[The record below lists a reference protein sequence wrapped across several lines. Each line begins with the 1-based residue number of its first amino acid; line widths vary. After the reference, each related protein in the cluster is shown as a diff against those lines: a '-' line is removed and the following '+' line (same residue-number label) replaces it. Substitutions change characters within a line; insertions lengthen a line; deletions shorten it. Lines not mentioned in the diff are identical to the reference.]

1 MKKIRML
8 NISLITGA
16 LTLPAITTLV
26 SCNKAI
32 APTSID
38 ITSEYETITKGKTVQ
53 LNATVLPKEAS
64 QNVVWSSLKE
74 DVATVDPN
82 GKVTGVA
89 PGKAVIKATPL
100 GYDFFDLCTIEVVS
114 EDADVTLDD
123 YWSINYHFS
132 ERLEA
137 PYQFNLSN
145 CQAGDTATISITS
158 QTVGGEPVEDYL
170 AISSGEAQTIEEG
183 QKTLGFRLAYTSQ
196 FGNEPIEVEAVIN
209 VVLKRDGKEI
219 LNKEFNIYAEWAKPI
234 PKDELDIGVD
244 IDTGKKTLYG
254 FKNPESLEGQNYTML
269 YVPEDVEV
277 ISDDA
282 FYRSKTTIPS
292 TVKWLLLDES
302 WGRGESKLKEIGRE
316 AFRYAEL
323 NDLTIFIPSS
333 VETIKEQAF
342 MMCTEN
348 SSHTSLR
355 FGSNSK
361 LKTIGKQAFEKDN
374 INDQIILPRG
384 LESIDNKGLSE
395 NDPKKLFIPN
405 SLKKVDRVFRYG
417 YEDLELID
425 MSEWTSLPIKGD
437 DAWIVKYLFNSN
449 AGKNYFTTT
458 GKKAIIRVS
467 TDDDWMAFFKEC
479 GLNEDYWEVEKI

>member
-26 SCNKAI
+26 SCNKSI

-132 ERLEA
+132 GRLEA
-137 PYQFNLSN
+137 PYQFNLLN
-145 CQAGDTATISITS
+145 CQSQDTATISIKS
-158 QTVGGEPVEDYL
+158 QTVEGASVNYL
-170 AISSGEAQTIEEG
+170 DITSGEQQTIEEE
-183 QKTLGFRLAYTSQ
+183 QKTLDFKLSYVTTPSDG
-196 FGNEPIEVEAVIN
+196 PIEVETVIN
-209 VVLKRDGKEI
+209 VILKRDGKDI
-219 LNKEFNIYAEWAKPI
+219 FNGDFTIYAEWAKPI
-234 PKDELDIGVD
+234 PKDALNIG
-244 IDTGKKTLYG
+244 IDKETGKNTLYG
-254 FKNPESLEGQNYTML
+254 FADPESVKGKDYTML
-269 YVPEDVEV
+269 YVPEEVEV
-277 ISDDA
+277 IADGA
-282 FYRSKTTIPS
+282 FYNSGTTIPS
-292 TVKWLLLDES
+292 SIKWLLLDES
-302 WGRGESKLKEIGRE
+302 WGRGESKLKEIGE
-316 AFRYAEL
+316 GAFRYANL

-333 VETIKEQAF
+333 VETIKKQAF
-342 MMCTEN
+342 LMCTED

-355 FGSNSK
+355 FGSNSN
-361 LKTIGKQAFEKDN
+361 LKTIGEQAFSKDY

-384 LESIDNKGLSE
+384 LESIDSKGLME
-395 NDPKKLFIPN
+395 NNPKKLFIPN
-405 SLKKVDRVFRYG
+405 SLKKLDQAFRYG
-417 YEDLELID
+417 YKDLELID
-425 MSEWTSLPIKGD
+425 MSEWSSLPKKGTEG
-437 DAWIVKYLFNSN
+437 WSKYLFDSGT
-449 AGKNYFTTT
+449 GKNYFITT
-458 GKKAIIRVS
+458 GKKAIIHVS
-467 TDDDWMAFFKEC
+467 TDDDWMSFFKYC
-479 GLNEDYWEVEKI
+479 GLDENYWQIEKI